1 VGHKLAIGD
10 ATARVILEQQQRVK
24 ARYPGTRLKELALFP
39 RAFKN
44 AAGTMATD
52 SAALGRAVRS
62 WVDAL
67 PQLLAP
73 GGEEFPRDLVFPYA
87 FRHSYAQRH
96 ADAGVGLDVLA
107 HMMGHRRL
115 ETTRGY
121 YQVSKSRMR
130 EAVALASD
138 MQLNHRGERV
148 LTRLLDED
156 LDRYGVGQVAVPFGI
171 CTEPSMVKSNGQS
184 CPYKFKCFGCGRFRT
199 DPSFL
204 PELKTHL
211 QRLLTDSERL
221 NAATGGRLE
230 EWARRDAMPPP
241 EEVLAVRR
249 LIREAEELLGGLTE
263 EERANVDELMAI
275 LRRSRANIETAL
287 PAHLGGRVSQPQ
299 PTIYPGLSVIQ
310 AGQ

>member
-1 VGHKLAIGD
+1 V
-10 ATARVILEQQQRVK
+10 RV
-24 ARYPGTRLKELALFP
+24 
-39 RAFKN
+39 
-44 AAGTMATD
+44 
-52 SAALGRAVRS
+52 
-62 WVDAL
+62 WVEAL
-67 PQLLAP
+67 PELLGP
-73 GGEEFPRDLVFPYA
+73 SGEEFPREMVFPHA

-96 ADAGVGLDVLA
+96 ADAGVPVDVLA

-130 EAVALASD
+130 EAVTVVTD

-148 LTRLLDED
+148 VTRLLDED

-204 PELKTHL
+204 PEVKTHL